1 MPIASFLVSC
11 SDENIEQI
19 AIYLKSKPQYEVLGI
34 ENNNIAVLSDT
45 QTLDEEYELAQNLSN
60 QTGVK
65 AINVLIHNTEDQ
77 RAPVSS
83 QSQLK
88 TVNRRKS

>member
-34 ENNNIAVLSDT
+34 ENNNIAVSETMLSKMLT
-45 QTLDEEYELAQNLSN
+45 VRMFKHQ
-60 QTGVK
+60 
-65 AINVLIHNTEDQ
+65 NVLTIQ
-77 RAPVSS
+77 RSVCSAF
-83 QSQLK
+83 QTK
-88 TVNRRKS
+88 